1 MVVVRLELLEVL
13 RVGLVTGVRVPTEP
27 AEPALMLR
35 EALVLPV
42 DVVPVLREA
51 LLSLVT
57 VRLALELPVPLVL
70 LVLLGRLYVDV
81 DCVERVACVACV
93 EVERLL
99 EPVLETERPD
109 VPVDVEVVAER
120 LEVAGATLLTCC
132 EPEDVTERL
141 PVDCDTLLEEVVAD
155 ALLEAVLVTLLVEAD
170 DSPVFAAKFLAPF
183 RDELLRDATDRPERP
198 LSHPRPVG
206 LPGLK
211 FSTRAATLLS
221 RPPPGP

>member
-27 AEPALMLR
+27 AEPALMVR

-57 VRLALELPVPLVL
+57 VRLALEL

-81 DCVERVACVACV
+81 DCVERVACVACD

-99 EPVLETERPD
+99 EPVLDTERPD
-109 VPVDVEVVAER
+109 VPADVEVVAER

-141 PVDCDTLLEEVVAD
+141 PVDCETLLEEVVAVD

-170 DSPVFAAKFLAPF
+170 DAPVVAARFLVPF

-198 LSHPRPVG
+198 LSHPRPAG

>member
-1 MVVVRLELLEVL
+1 MVRLELLEVL

-27 AEPALMLR
+27 AEPALMVR

-57 VRLALELPVPLVL
+57 VRLALEL

-81 DCVERVACVACV
+81 DCVERVACVACD

-99 EPVLETERPD
+99 EPVLDTERPD
-109 VPVDVEVVAER
+109 VPADVEVVAER

-141 PVDCDTLLEEVVAD
+141 PVDCDTLLEEVVAVD

-170 DSPVFAAKFLAPF
+170 DAPVFAAKFLAPF